1 MYRYPCPGVE
11 AAREGGR
18 CNVGVKGRRTCESD
32 VKGRRSGESD
42 PKGLRTGKSGT
53 DARCVVVLADCEC
66 VGSVIISIHVGERG
80 GASAPDV
87 TSMRIREGERCGF
100 CEGAAIASREGVRVV
115 AGLSRGT
122 KSFVTE
128 KENFCRD
135 DNRNFAP
142 RDDMRP

>member
-1 MYRYPCPGVE
+1 MWV
-11 AAREGGR
+11 
-18 CNVGVKGRRTCESD
+18 
-32 VKGRRSGESD
+32 
-42 PKGLRTGKSGT
+42 LRGCSH
-53 DARCVVVLADCEC
+53 RF
-66 VGSVIISIHVGERG
+66 ERG
-80 GASAPDV
+80 S
-87 TSMRIREGERCGF
+87 S
-100 CEGAAIASREGVRVV
+100 RVV